1 MCDCLRYSHICSSTT
16 LREKIWGLW
25 FGFQAPREHFGW
37 KWFISACNHLSST
50 QIRFQ
55 FKSPFFLFHKLWTMK
70 NNSFSLK
77 STADPF
83 FFCRLHKISSKY
95 WSRNRANT
103 GEKHGFLVTLLKF
116 STICSR
122 YKMFPPWHVKITP
135 VCGIKLAGFFFNT
148 FPWQSE
154 NFDRKDNK
162 KNSKVIKLD
171 NLWIKRDDGN
181 VTTRKLAFPHISWLL
196 FIDPGISVETVFIY
210 IILYFILLYRKL
222 SAGFGFGLLCF
233 QS

>member
-1 MCDCLRYSHICSSTT
+1 
-16 LREKIWGLW
+16 
-25 FGFQAPREHFGW
+25 
-37 KWFISACNHLSST
+37 
-50 QIRFQ
+50 
-55 FKSPFFLFHKLWTMK
+55 MK

-135 VCGIKLAGFFFNT
+135 VCGIKLAGVFFNT

-181 VTTRKLAFPHISWLL
+181 VTTRKLAFQSSYILTSLYWPWYQCWNCVYLHYPLLYFTLPQTISWFWIWATL
-196 FIDPGISVETVFIY
+196 FSILILPGEITFLFARLSCVKVP
-210 IILYFILLYRKL
+210 LYLRHFSR
-222 SAGFGFGLLCF
+222 
-233 QS
+233 

>member
-1 MCDCLRYSHICSSTT
+1 MNH
-16 LREKIWGLW
+16 EKQ
-25 FGFQAPREHFGW
+25 FFQP
-37 KWFISACNHLSST
+37 
-50 QIRFQ
+50 QINRR
-55 FKSPFFLFHKLWTMK
+55 SI
-70 NNSFSLK
+70 
-77 STADPF
+77 

-135 VCGIKLAGFFFNT
+135 VCGIKLAGVFFNT